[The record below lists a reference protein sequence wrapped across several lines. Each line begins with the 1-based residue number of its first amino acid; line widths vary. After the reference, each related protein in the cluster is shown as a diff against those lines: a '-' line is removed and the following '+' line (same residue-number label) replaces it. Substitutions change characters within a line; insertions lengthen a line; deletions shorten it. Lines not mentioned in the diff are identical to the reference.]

1 MQDNVRRGAL
11 AAEKTTDV
19 CDDAAAR
26 LARGNARR
34 PRRLPQYDLIRA
46 IAMTFVII
54 EHSFTIVNYGRRGD
68 MYFSLCRSLFLTCN
82 ALFFLLSGKFNL
94 RASSTADLPLFYAK
108 KSATI
113 LIPTLFFFAFRT
125 CYDLYPNLGT
135 PGELAHTMLVNLL
148 GGLNN
153 SEYWFL
159 YRLIGYLAVAPFLSY
174 IAIGLSTAGKKLL
187 VGMGVVW
194 PTITL
199 ATRMAGI
206 DLYWD
211 FLFGGYILFFIVGP
225 FIEEVLE
232 KWPTRAL
239 VVATVCSCLIATAF
253 DIRGVTSNYI
263 VETPF
268 YVISGIGVFVVL
280 ARLGSRM
287 SGLLERAVAFVAAHS
302 FTVYLVHIM
311 VLVQISDRLPAVAG
325 PVSIGFQWVLAAM
338 TVVSEKLV

>member
-1 MQDNVRRGAL
+1 
-11 AAEKTTDV
+11 
-19 CDDAAAR
+19 
-26 LARGNARR
+26 
-34 PRRLPQYDLIRA
+34 
-46 IAMTFVII
+46 MTFVII
-54 EHSFTIVNYGRRGD
+54 EHSLTIVNYGHRGD

-94 RASSTADLPLFYAK
+94 RASSTVDLPLFYAK
-108 KSATI
+108 KFATI

-159 YRLIGYLAVAPFLSY
+159 YRLVGYLVVAPFLAHV
-174 IAIGLSTAGKKLL
+174 AIGLSPSGKKLL
-187 VGMGVVW
+187 VVMGVVW
-194 PTITL
+194 PAITM
-199 ATRMAGI
+199 ATRAAGI
-206 DLYWD
+206 GLYWD
-211 FLFGGYILFFIVGP
+211 FLFGGYILFFMVGP

-239 VVATVCSCLIATAF
+239 VAATACSCLIAAVF

-287 SGLLERAVAFVAAHS
+287 GGLLERAVAFVAAHS

-311 VLVQISDRLPAVAG
+311 VLVRIAGWLPAITG
-325 PVSIGFQWVLAAM
+325 PASIGLQWVLAAM
-338 TVVSEKLV
+338 TFLISLGIATLVDVLLMNPLSKGFMGIFSKARVNGR